1 MPFTPRHEPIPDYSQ
16 FSVYHRHEDG
26 SLGSFLAPCELPLTE
41 DSVEECRQA
50 VVDAL
55 GFYLPVRDEGSFSG
69 YAHQNKAVLVVIPG
83 GKA

>member
-1 MPFTPRHEPIPDYSQ
+1 MAFIPNYVVEPDYAQ

-26 SLGSFLAPCELPLTE
+26 SLGSFLAPCELPLTK

-55 GFYLPVRDEGSFSG
+55 GFSLPVQDEGSFSG
-69 YAHQNKAVLVVIPG
+69 YVYQKRAVLVAIPG